1 MKFCKQLLAAALAVL
16 MAASPVAAGAAQTSA
31 TSRSISI
38 LSVEGSSAT
47 VNKGGKTSVSATKGM
62 KLATGYTITTGKSTT
77 VYFQVDDDK
86 AIKLAAS
93 SSATISTATGKKL
106 KITLKSGSMFFNVK
120 KPLSSDSS
128 MSVSAGGTSMSV
140 RGTSGYV
147 SLLNDQPA
155 AGLFSGKVVWTVEG
169 EDHIITAGEQMLS
182 DGAAVTKSA
191 LTLETAPAFAAVAA
205 LENSDTIDLSPYIP
219 ADADLDALEA
229 ELHEKWQ
236 AEQAAIDK
244 AADEAAGKAG
254 AVTAAPQYDAGKPS
268 GGGGGSSSVA
278 PPAVYPVTS
287 AEITGSSTVGN
298 TLSAVANADA
308 TAPLAYQW
316 YRGGAAISGAVS
328 STYTT
333 VDADLNQTLT
343 VQISG
348 VNSSSVMSAA
358 FGPVSPLPD
367 ELQSV
372 TPVTASITKDKG
384 TAFSALGLPVTTQIT
399 ASQSGTRAATI
410 QWDPSSFDA
419 NLYNTEQTITGTVQ
433 LNGID
438 NPLGIPLSVS
448 AAVTLEW
455 YVVSIPD
462 SVGNT
467 YTYSTNTPVNSLSFP
482 TQVTITTNDG
492 TETAAITWDY
502 DAYLADYAF
511 IGTKTLDGAV
521 TLPSGLA
528 NKNGIELKTHVTYT
542 LQ

>member
-1 MKFCKQLLAAALAVL
+1 MKLCKQLLAAMLAVL
-16 MAASPVAAGAAQTSA
+16 MVSAPAMAGAAQTSA

-38 LSVEGSSAT
+38 LSVEGSNAT
-47 VNKGGKTSVSATKGM
+47 VNKGGKKSVSATKGM
-62 KLATGYTITTGKSTT
+62 RLASGYTITTGKSTT

-169 EDHIITAGEQMLS
+169 EEHVITAGEQMVS
-182 DGAAVTKSA
+182 SGAEITKTA
-191 LTLETAPAFAAVAA
+191 LTLDSAPAFAAVAA
-205 LENSDTIDLSPYIP
+205 LENSDTIDLTPYIP
-219 ADADLDALEA
+219 EDADLKELEA
-229 ELHEKWQ
+229 ELNSKWQ

-244 AADEAAGKAG
+244 AADEAADQAA
-254 AVTAAPQYDAGKPS
+254 AVKPDPQYDAGKPS
-268 GGGGGSSSVA
+268 GGGGGSSSVT
-278 PPAVYPVTS
+278 PPAVHPVTS

-298 TLSAVANADA
+298 TLTAHANADA
-308 TAPLAYQW
+308 TAPLTYQW
-316 YRGGAAISGAVS
+316 YRDGAEISGAVS

-333 VDADLNQTLT
+333 AAADLNQTLT
-343 VQISG
+343 VKISG
-348 VNSSSVMSAA
+348 ANSSSVTSAA

-372 TPVTASITKDKG
+372 APVSANITKDKG
-384 TAFSALGLPVTTQIT
+384 AAFADLGLPATTSVT
-399 ASQSGTRAATI
+399 ASQSGAHAANI
-410 QWDPSSFDA
+410 QWNESSFNA
-419 NLYNTEQTITGTVQ
+419 NLYNTAQTITGTVQ
-433 LNGID
+433 LDGIV
-438 NPLGIPLSVS
+438 NPSNIPLSVS
-448 AAVTLEW
+448 ATVTLEW
-455 YVVSIPD
+455 YVVSIPA

-467 YTYSTNTPVNSLSFP
+467 YSYSTNTPVSSLSFP
-482 TQVTITTNDG
+482 MQVTITTNDG
-492 TETAAITWDY
+492 TETANITWDY
-502 DAYLADYAF
+502 TEYEATSAF
-511 IGTKTLDGAV
+511 IGTKSLNGTV

-528 NKNGIELKTHVTYT
+528 NKNGIELKTTVTYT
-542 LQ
+542 LT